1 MLPVGHRAR
10 RLPATESLRP
20 VDGSARALPRPP
32 AASHAGS
39 ELGPPAPLISIT
51 PHLRPEA
58 VTLVQLLQRRQTSSL
73 RATVDLAITP
83 SGVWV
88 VHTRAGR
95 GAVAARK
102 PMRGAATLTISGRDR
117 SDLVTDLGRQRES
130 VAGALLALGRTVPVR
145 SAICFSEATRPPMR
159 LADVGVDLCFGQS
172 ELDARLRV
180 PGVCDGAL
188 VAQVTALLDATF
200 PAA

>member
-20 VDGSARALPRPP
+20 VDGSARALPARTP
-32 AASHAGS
+32 AASS
-39 ELGPPAPLISIT
+39 DLGAPAPLISIT

-58 VTLVQLLQRRQTSSL
+58 ATPAQLLERRQTSSL

-117 SDLVTDLGRQRES
+117 SDLVADLGRQRES
-130 VAGALLALGRTVPVR
+130 VAGALLSLGRAVPVR
-145 SAICFSEATRPPMR
+145 CAICFTDAERPPMR
-159 LADVGVDLCFGQS
+159 LADVGVDLCFGQA

-180 PGVCDGAL
+180 PGVCDADL
-188 VAQVTALLDATF
+188 VARVTTLLDTTF